1 MTTLPRLNP
10 DELIFKLEQQSLEN
24 EGDCILAFDADHT
37 LWDAD
42 VGVDVFEALLHSRK
56 MRNAPA
62 AALLAE
68 LTRFSIDIPRDS
80 DVHELAQALHQSF
93 LMGKYPDDLA
103 YAMHAWAFAGFSE
116 AEARQFADEVARAG
130 GLDTKIRPV
139 FRRILSW
146 AKSKNITPYIVS
158 ASPLWMVQAGAALL
172 GLDESNVLAMTP
184 CVLNGQIQ
192 PSISG
197 PVVYGEGKAQVL
209 QGILHQENQ
218 KNAKNKSR
226 VLLAAFGDSA
236 WDASMLR
243 LAKNPVAVTPKAG
256 LLALAGSI
264 EALIEMTIPD
274 SPIP

>member
-209 QGILHQENQ
+209 QGILQQ